1 MILPETGRNKAP
13 PASATAGAAAC
24 GCAAGAGAG
33 ALLGVAGRGAGAVL
47 LAGAAA
53 LCCAGSVSL
62 VMGAGKA
69 WLAEGGGGG
78 VEAPGTAPSA
88 ILPVAVSSPVHV
100 EFTPLILTLFVVGV
114 GDKLPDAVIPL
125 PVAEY

>member
-13 PASATAGAAAC
+13 PASATVGAAAC

-88 ILPVAVSSPVHV
+88 ILPVAVSRANGMMRYCPSRTSRSGPSP
-100 EFTPLILTLFVVGV
+100 FQSDKARTDTL
-114 GDKLPDAVIPL
+114 
-125 PVAEY
+125 